1 MTSST
6 NLIFRLYELSNL
18 RRSNMIKLLNK
29 LNLSDIF
36 INCFRFKFKD
46 FEFIYDMIN
55 YSINNDWLYKRVN
68 FFFKVLNKLDPSFV

>member
-18 RRSNMIKLLNK
+18 RRSNMIKLLNE

-36 INCFRFKFKD
+36 INYFRFKFKD
-46 FEFIYDMIN
+46 FKFIYDMIN
-55 YSINNDWLYKRVN
+55 YSINNDWLCKRVK
-68 FFFKVLNKLDPSFV
+68 FFFLSFKQTRP

>member
-1 MTSST
+1 
-6 NLIFRLYELSNL
+6 
-18 RRSNMIKLLNK
+18 MIKLLNE

-55 YSINNDWLYKRVN
+55 YSINNDWLYKRVDF
-68 FFFKVLNKLDPSFV
+68 FFFKF